1 MQEILIPSALSGHVK
16 ENVISYLKT
25 TFNIKNATFTKAFE
39 SHIRSENGLFRGP
52 FVDIKLPFKSSNESL
67 KDILDLKPQ
76 FPPFEHQVLAFK
88 RITSKGKDSQ
98 NTLVVTGTGSG
109 KTECFLIP
117 VLDHCSRQR
126 TKPGIKAIILYPMNA
141 LAHDQAGRLAELI
154 QSYSELRGKVT
165 AGIFVGEDNSDEVR
179 TTIKSMHANKIID
192 DHQALKQ
199 NPPDILLTNYK
210 MLDNLLMKPENA
222 RLWDGA
228 TGDNSSLQFLIL
240 DEMHTYDGAQ
250 GSDVALLIRRL
261 KAKLGVKNIT
271 SIGTSATL
279 SSDTDGT
286 KILQIFAE
294 RLFGEKFE
302 IEAIIRESRK
312 SVDEVF
318 VHKISNINVPDVSED
333 FFDKYHDIEKYVLAQ
348 SKLWF
353 GEELESNALDQKV
366 LTHGLM
372 RAILDSLGGK
382 PLPIDDLL
390 SSLSKSGNIITLA
403 QLNSFLAL
411 VTHSTQEL
419 EVNGKKI
426 QVPLFFSRVQLWI
439 REMRRLLSNVDTKE
453 PKFKWF
459 DELKKD
465 KGHFIPPVFCEECGE
480 LGFVTLV
487 KNDDFIWDVPQIYE
501 KYAES
506 SQHIRYL
513 FPWKDREMEFGD
525 VVTKSKLKLCSE
537 CGTYEYDSPGSIMD
551 DKCPTCNHHWSFFE
565 NWHKITKETK
575 RDKRQCPSCESNN
588 SLRLLGSRVTTLS
601 SIVNSQIFLSK
612 LNPQYSKRLLVFSDS
627 VQDASHRAGYFN
639 ARTYRF
645 NLRTAIQSFLES
657 IKEDIQIEAMVKPFW
672 DYWVGKIGEEKVVA
686 TFTPSDLRLMPEYEM
701 YMTGKSKDYINVLLG
716 RVQWEFYLEY
726 SLKSQV
732 GRTLEKTNS
741 SAAYIAFDTIK
752 PHLKDVFETLKENH
766 IHLRDAGHAAFE
778 RYFIGIMERSLTR
791 GAVGFDFFKKYRE
804 KESAWELDKKTHPW
818 ISRLPKG
825 SLDGSE
831 VGALPKFISTNP
843 QGIIFDFAGAVE
855 QGDSWFSFWF
865 RKNFGRITDRS
876 EIAKINEEIFTHL
889 TTKDILNSVK
899 GKNHFK
905 NYGFNPKHLYVT
917 RSIVSLVCDECA
929 HKIVVPS
936 NETNHY
942 LGLGCVITHC
952 QGKYSD
958 INKLEQKYYQ
968 NIYSSGDVERIFA
981 SEHTGL
987 LSRKRREEIELEF
1000 KEKDSS
1006 KRRPDAINLLSCT
1019 PTLEMGI
1026 DIGDLSATVVGS
1038 LPPTA
1043 SNYQQQIGRAGRKT
1057 GSALVVSIAQTRP
1070 RDLLYFRFPEEL
1082 IAGNIQPPGCFLD
1095 APDILKRQF
1104 FAFILD
1110 QNYASLFRG
1119 INKPKVSWLAEEVR
1133 QQNDDGFLKRLQNL
1147 LNSNGKHL
1155 LNNFRREFETKD
1167 VSDDTWREL
1176 HDEFISISSGEIPFL
1191 NKIKL
1196 VIEKYDHDK
1205 SHLDRLN
1212 AELNEKLAEFE
1223 RKEAA
1228 GVTFGDEEKEAFY
1241 DLKREAASLINQ
1253 SDLIG
1258 ARSGFF
1264 EFLTHH
1270 GFLPNYAFQE
1280 DNVELAAMIFDRSKD
1295 GRSEK
1300 PTIRFKETFD
1310 RPAKMGLRELAPFNT
1325 FYGGGFKLQI
1335 NQIDV
1340 GNNTRTLIEDW
1351 RACRSCG
1358 HMVRAAANEV
1368 VAGCPKC
1375 GDAMWADNGSKTKM
1389 LKFQKAIAIAESY
1402 NAQIS
1407 DDSDDRHR
1415 QFFKVR
1421 SFFDIPATA
1430 RREAWAYNKSSDFVF
1445 GLEFLDKVVLRE
1457 INFGSEELVKADKI
1471 PVAGEELPAGFHIC
1485 TSCGRVAR
1493 PDAKKGW
1500 DIKHTANCRY
1510 AKDTM
1515 SPDKKNKL
1523 PDDKPVLLYRELMSE
1538 GIRLLLPV
1546 SEAEAE
1552 VRISSIKAAIM
1563 LGFIKKF
1570 GGRPMHL
1577 EIGEQRFIESAEDES
1592 SKRFLVL
1599 FDSVPGGTGFL
1610 RELWSKDS
1618 FFEVISKALDVLK
1631 ACGCQTSPDLDGC
1644 PRCILAGASQ
1654 YDYPSISRTE
1664 AIRYLEEIIK
1674 HKDGMERAPN
1684 GLESVDVSSFL
1695 DSELEYKFL
1704 SIIRNLKSQ
1713 QNTKLLGKLGITVEA
1728 LNVMPNLQDG
1738 IELTLKKG
1746 DKTVSYKM
1754 TWQKRLNSGER
1765 QTVVDFYFKPLNA
1778 TAQSIALYLDGF
1790 KYHASHSSNDRLEQ
1804 DFVKREALVNGD
1816 GVEKHRVWCLSWKDI
1831 ELFLNESN
1839 DYAKSYLGFM
1849 EMSASN
1855 YLSQNSFA
1863 LFFDYLFLNIDPDK
1877 NKIQNEMLKCIPFKN
1892 PTTIN
1897 QGTLSSLF
1905 ELSTSKGVSSRA
1917 SKIIDSSQSQSNI
1930 LSWSSAGDNFSRI
1943 FSLDRETK
1951 KVSGYLCFESLLV
1964 DRESNEDF
1972 IHTWNSLLRTFNL
1985 YQAICQETL
1994 FRVWAE
2000 KKNI

>member
-1 MQEILIPSALSGHVK
+1 MQEILVPSALSGHVK

-39 SHIRSENGLFRGP
+39 SHIRSDAGLFRGP
-52 FVDIKLPFKSSNESL
+52 FVDIKLPFKSSTEPLNEV
-67 KDILDLKPQ
+67 LDLRLQ

-88 RITSKGKDSQ
+88 RITSKSKDPQ

-117 VLDHCSRQR
+117 VLDHCIRQ
-126 TKPGIKAIILYPMNA
+126 KAKSGIKAIILYPMNA
-141 LAHDQAGRLAELI
+141 LAYDQAGRLAELI
-154 QSYSELRGKVT
+154 HGYNELRGKVT
-165 AGIFVGEDNSDEVR
+165 AGIFVGEDDSEEAR
-179 TTIKSMHANKIID
+179 TTVKTMHPNKIID
-192 DHQALKQ
+192 DHKSLKE

-228 TGDNSSLQFLIL
+228 TGDDSSLQFLIL

-250 GSDVALLIRRL
+250 GADVALLIRRL

-286 KILQIFAE
+286 KILQTFAE

-318 VHKISNINVPDVSED
+318 VHKITENKIPDVSDD
-333 FFDKYHDIEKYVLAQ
+333 FFDKYQDINKYVHAQ

-353 GEELESNALDQKV
+353 GEVLESKDLAQKV

-372 RAILDSLGGK
+372 RAIFDCLEGK

-390 SSLSKSGNIITLA
+390 NRLNERGIEITLA

-419 EVNGKKI
+419 EVNGKKV

-465 KGHFIPPVFCEECGE
+465 NKGHFIPPVYCEECGE

-487 KNDDFIWDVPQIYE
+487 KNDDFVWDVPKIYE
-501 KYAES
+501 KYAEA

-525 VVTKSKLKLCSE
+525 VVNKSKLKLCSD
-537 CGTYEYDSPGSIMD
+537 CGFYEYDSPGFIMH
-551 DKCPTCNHHWSFFE
+551 DKCPTCSHHWSYFE

-575 RDKRQCPSCESNN
+575 RDKRQCPSCETSN

-601 SIVNSQIFLSK
+601 SIVNSQIFLSN

-645 NLRTAIQSFLES
+645 NLRTAIQSFLHS
-657 IKEDIQIEAMVKPFW
+657 IKEDIQIEEMVTPFW
-672 DYWVGKIGEEKVVA
+672 NYWVEKLGEKKVVA
-686 TFTPSDLRLMPEYEM
+686 TFTPSDLRLMPEYEL
-701 YMTGKSKDYINVLLG
+701 YMSGKSTDYKNILID
-716 RVQWEFYLEY
+716 RIKWELYLEY

-732 GRTLEKTNS
+732 GRTLEKTTS
-741 SAAYIAFDTIK
+741 SAAYIAFETIK
-752 PHLKDVFETLKENH
+752 PHLMEVFDNLKENH
-766 IHLRDAGHAAFE
+766 IHLRDSGLAAFE
-778 RYFIGIMERSLTR
+778 HYFIGIMERSLTR
-791 GAVGFDFFKKYRE
+791 GAVGFEFFKKYRE
-804 KESAWELDKKTHPW
+804 KESAWELDKKTYPW

-825 SLDGSE
+825 SLNGSE
-831 VGALPKFISTNP
+831 VGALPKFISTNSDGP
-843 QGIIFDFAGAVE
+843 IFDFAGAVE

-865 RKNFGRITDRS
+865 KKNFGRISDKR
-876 EIAKINEEIFTHL
+876 EIVQINEEIFNHL
-889 TTKDILNSVK
+889 VHKGILNVIK
-899 GKNHFK
+899 AKNHFK
-905 NYGFNPKHLYVT
+905 NYGFEPKHLFVT

-936 NETNHY
+936 NETTHY

-952 QGKYSD
+952 KGNYSG
-958 INKLEQKYYQ
+958 INKQPQKYYQ
-968 NIYSSGDVERIFA
+968 EIYSSGDVERIFA

-987 LSRKRREEIELEF
+987 LSRKRREEIEVEF

-1110 QNYASLFRG
+1110 QNYGLLFKG
-1119 INKPKVSWLAEEVR
+1119 INKPKVSWLSEEVR
-1133 QQNDDGFLKRLQNL
+1133 KQNDDGFIKRMQYL
-1147 LNSNGKHL
+1147 LNSNGKQL
-1155 LNNFRREFETKD
+1155 LNSFQKEFESKD
-1167 VSDDTWREL
+1167 VSDDTWRVIR
-1176 HDEFISISSGEIPFL
+1176 DEFISISSGEIPFL

-1196 VIEKYDHDK
+1196 IVEKFDHDK
-1205 SHLDRLN
+1205 SNLDRLKS
-1212 AELNEKLAEFE
+1212 ELREKLAEIE
-1223 RKEAA
+1223 RKELSGAS
-1228 GVTFGDEEKEAFY
+1228 FSDDEKDAFY
-1241 DLKREAASLINQ
+1241 ELKKESASLTNQ
-1253 SDLIG
+1253 LDLIG

-1280 DNVELAAMIFDRSKD
+1280 DNVELAAMIFDKSKE
-1295 GRSEK
+1295 GKSEK
-1300 PTIRFKETFD
+1300 PSVRFKETFD

-1325 FYGGGFKLQI
+1325 FYGGGFKLEI

-1358 HMVRAAANEV
+1358 FMRRVIEEENSS
-1368 VAGCPKC
+1368 GCPKC
-1375 GDAMWADNGSKTKM
+1375 GDAMWADNGSRTKM

-1407 DDSDDRHR
+1407 DDSDDRQR

-1421 SFFDIPATA
+1421 SYFDIPNTA

-1445 GLEFLDKVVLRE
+1445 GLEFLDNILLRE
-1457 INFGSEELVKADKI
+1457 INFGSEELVKAEKI

-1485 TSCGRVAR
+1485 TSCGRVAK

-1515 SPDKKNKL
+1515 SPDKKTKL
-1523 PDDKPVLLYRELMSE
+1523 PDEKPVLLYRELKSE

-1552 VRISSIKAAIM
+1552 VRIASIKAAVM

-1577 EIGEQRFIESAEDES
+1577 EIGEQRFVESNEDES

-1618 FFEVISKALDVLK
+1618 FFDVISKALGVLK
-1631 ACGCQTSPDLDGC
+1631 ACSCQNSPDLDGC

-1654 YDYPSISRTE
+1654 YDYPSISRKE
-1664 AIRYLEEIIK
+1664 GIRYLEEIIK
-1674 HKDGMERAPN
+1674 HKDGMEVVPN
-1684 GLESVDVSSFL
+1684 GLDSVDVSSFL

-1704 SIIRNLKSQ
+1704 SIMKNIKSTHT
-1713 QNTKLLGKLGITVEA
+1713 TKLLEKLEIKVDA
-1728 LNVMPNLQDG
+1728 VNLLQDG
-1738 IELTLKKG
+1738 VEFSLAKG
-1746 DKTVSYKM
+1746 EKTVSYKM

-1765 QTVVDFYFKPLNA
+1765 QTIADFYFKPLNSNSP
-1778 TAQSIALYLDGF
+1778 SIALYLDGF
-1790 KYHASHSSNDRLEQ
+1790 KYHASHSSGDRLEQ

-1816 GVEKHRVWCLSWKDI
+1816 GVEIHKVWCLSWKDI

-1839 DYAKSYLGFM
+1839 DYTKSYLGFT
-1849 EMSASN
+1849 EMSASQ

-1863 LFFDYLFLNIDPDK
+1863 LFFDYLFLNVDPEK

-1892 PTTIN
+1892 PITIN
-1897 QGTLSSLF
+1897 QRTLSSLF
-1905 ELSTSKGVSSRA
+1905 ELSTSKGISSRA
-1917 SKIIDSSQSQSNI
+1917 SKIIDSSKALSNI
-1930 LSWSSAGDNFSRI
+1930 LSWSSEGEHFSRL
-1943 FSLDRETK
+1943 FSIDRETK

-2000 KKNI
+2000 KK

>member
-39 SHIRSENGLFRGP
+39 SHIRSESGLFRGP
-52 FVDIKLPFKSSNESL
+52 FVDIKLPFKSSTEAL

-88 RITSKGKDSQ
+88 RITSKGKDPQ

-117 VLDHCSRQR
+117 VLDHCARSKA
-126 TKPGIKAIILYPMNA
+126 KPGIKAIILYPMNA
-141 LAHDQAGRLAELI
+141 LAYDQAGRLAELI
-154 QSYSELRGKVT
+154 HGYNELRGNVT
-165 AGIFVGEDNSDEVR
+165 AGIFVGEDDSEEAR
-179 TTIKSMHANKIID
+179 TTVKSMHPNKIID
-192 DHQALKQ
+192 DHKALKD

-222 RLWDGA
+222 RLWEGA
-228 TGDNSSLQFLIL
+228 SGDDSSLQFLIL

-250 GSDVALLIRRL
+250 GADVALLIRRL
-261 KAKLGVKNIT
+261 KAKLGVKKIT

-286 KILQIFAE
+286 KILQTFAE
-294 RLFGEKFE
+294 RLFGERFE

-318 VHKISNINVPDVSED
+318 VHKISNNKIPDVSED
-333 FFDKYHDIEKYVLAQ
+333 FFDKYHDINKYVLAQ

-353 GEELESNALDQKV
+353 GEELESKVLAQKV

-372 RAILDSLGGK
+372 RAIFDSLGGK

-390 SSLSKSGNIITLA
+390 NRLGERGVIITLA

-419 EVNGKKI
+419 EVNGKKV

-439 REMRRLLSNVDTKE
+439 REMRRLLSNVDTLE

-465 KGHFIPPVFCEECGE
+465 NKGHYIPPVYCEECGE

-487 KNDDFIWDVPQIYE
+487 KHDEFVWDVNQIYE
-501 KYAES
+501 KYAEA

-513 FPWKDREMEFGD
+513 FPWKDRDIEFGD
-525 VVTKSKLKLCSE
+525 VVNKSKLKLCSE
-537 CGTYEYDSPGSIMD
+537 CGFYEYDAPGSIMH
-551 DKCPTCNHHWSFFE
+551 DKCPACNHHWSHFE
-565 NWHKITKETK
+565 NWHKITKESK
-575 RDKRQCPSCESNN
+575 RDKRQCPSCDTSN

-645 NLRTAIQSFLES
+645 NLRTAIQGYLNS
-657 IKEDIQIEAMVKPFW
+657 IKEDVQIEAMVKPFW
-672 DYWVGKIGEEKVVA
+672 DYWVNEIGEKKVVA
-686 TFTPSDLRLMPEYEM
+686 TFTPSDLRLMPEYEN
-701 YMTGKSKDYINVLLG
+701 YMTGKSTDYKNILID
-716 RVQWEFYLEY
+716 RIKWELYLEY

-732 GRTLEKTNS
+732 GRTLEKTTS
-741 SAAYIAFDTIK
+741 SAAFIAFDTIK
-752 PHLKDVFETLKENH
+752 PHLNEVFEGLKENH
-766 IHLRDAGHAAFE
+766 IHLRESGLSAFE
-778 RYFIGIMERSLTR
+778 YYFIGIMERSLTR
-791 GAVGFDFFKKYRE
+791 GAIGFDFFKKYRE
-804 KESAWELDKKTHPW
+804 KESAWELDKKTYPW

-825 SLDGSE
+825 SLNGSE
-831 VGALPKFISTNP
+831 VGALPKFISTNSDGP
-843 QGIIFDFAGAVE
+843 IFDYAGAVE

-865 RKNFGRITDRS
+865 KKNFGRISDKR
-876 EIAKINEEIFTHL
+876 EIIQINEEIFNHL
-889 TTKDILNSVK
+889 VQKGILNVVK
-899 GKNHFK
+899 AKNHFK
-905 NYGFNPKHLYVT
+905 NFGFDPKHLFVT

-936 NETNHY
+936 NETSHY

-952 QGKYSD
+952 KGKYSG
-958 INKLEQKYYQ
+958 INNQPQKYYQ
-968 NIYSSGDVERIFA
+968 EIYSSGDVERIFA

-987 LSRKRREEIELEF
+987 LSRKRREEIEVEF

-1006 KRRPDAINLLSCT
+1006 KRRADAINLLSCT

-1110 QNYASLFRG
+1110 QNYGLLFKG
-1119 INKPKVSWLAEEVR
+1119 INKPKVSWLSEEVR
-1133 QQNDDGFLKRLQNL
+1133 KQNDDGFIKRLQNL

-1155 LNNFRREFETKD
+1155 LNSFQNEFESKD
-1167 VSDDTWREL
+1167 VSDDTWRSIR
-1176 HDEFISISSGEIPFL
+1176 DEFISISSGEVPFL

-1196 VIEKYDHDK
+1196 IVEKFDHDK
-1205 SHLDRLN
+1205 SHLDRLK
-1212 AELNEKLAEFE
+1212 AELSEKLAEVE
-1223 RKEAA
+1223 RKEAS
-1228 GVTFGDEEKEAFY
+1228 GVSFSDDEKNAFY
-1241 DLKREAASLINQ
+1241 DLKKESASLTNQ
-1253 SDLIG
+1253 LDLIG

-1280 DNVELAAMIFDRSKD
+1280 DNVELAAMIFDKSKE
-1295 GRSEK
+1295 GKSEK
-1300 PTIRFKETFD
+1300 PSVRFKETFD

-1325 FYGGGFKLQI
+1325 FYGGGFKLEI

-1358 HMVRAAANEV
+1358 FMRRVIEEENAS
-1368 VAGCPKC
+1368 GCPKC
-1375 GDAMWADNGSKTKM
+1375 GDAMWADNGSRTKM

-1407 DDSDDRHR
+1407 DDSDDRQR

-1421 SFFDIPATA
+1421 SYFDIPNTA

-1445 GLEFLDKVVLRE
+1445 GLEFLDNILLRE
-1457 INFGSEELVKADKI
+1457 INFGSEELVKAEKI

-1485 TSCGRVAR
+1485 TSCGRVAK

-1515 SPDKKNKL
+1515 SPDKKTKL
-1523 PDDKPVLLYRELMSE
+1523 PDEKPVLLYRELKSE

-1552 VRISSIKAAIM
+1552 VRIASIKAAVM

-1610 RELWSKDS
+1610 RELWDKES

-1631 ACGCQTSPDLDGC
+1631 ACSCQNSPDLDGC

-1654 YDYPSISRTE
+1654 YDYPNISRKE
-1664 AIRYLEEIIK
+1664 AIRYFEEILK
-1674 HKDGMERAPN
+1674 HRDGMEMVPN

-1704 SIIRNLKSQ
+1704 SIMKNLKAQHTS
-1713 QNTKLLGKLGITVEA
+1713 KLLEKIGIKVDA
-1728 LNVMPNLQDG
+1728 LNILNEGV
-1738 IELTLKKG
+1738 EFSLKKD

-1754 TWQKRLNSGER
+1754 TWQKRLNSGDR
-1765 QTVVDFYFKPLNA
+1765 QTIVDFYFQPQNSKAPA
-1778 TAQSIALYLDGF
+1778 IALYLDGF
-1790 KYHASHSSNDRLEQ
+1790 KYHASHSSGDRLEQ

-1816 GVEKHRVWCLSWKDI
+1816 GVEKHKVWCLSWKDI

-1839 DYAKSYLGFM
+1839 DYTKSYLGF
-1849 EMSASN
+1849 EELNGSS
-1855 YLSQNSFA
+1855 YLNQNSFA
-1863 LFFDYLFLNIDPDK
+1863 LFFDFLFLNIDSDK
-1877 NKIQNEMLKCIPFKN
+1877 NKIQNEMLKCISSKH
-1892 PTTIN
+1892 PTTIG
-1897 QGTLSSLF
+1897 QGTMSGLF
-1905 ELSTSKGVSSRA
+1905 ELSTSKGISTRA
-1917 SKIIDSSQSQSNI
+1917 STIIDSAQAQSNV
-1930 LSWSSAGDNFSRI
+1930 LSWSSKGEKFSRI
-1943 FSLDRETK
+1943 FVIDRESK

-1972 IHTWNSLLRTFNL
+1972 IHSWNSLLRTFNL

-2000 KKNI
+2000 KK

>member
-39 SHIRSENGLFRGP
+39 SHIRSDAGLFRGP
-52 FVDIKLPFKSSNESL
+52 FLDIKLPFKSSSDPL
-67 KDILDLKPQ
+67 VDVMDLKPQ

-88 RITSKGKDSQ
+88 RITTKGKAPQ

-109 KTECFLIP
+109 KTECFLMP
-117 VLDHCSRQR
+117 VLDHAARSNA
-126 TKPGIKAIILYPMNA
+126 KSGIKAIILYPMNA
-141 LAHDQAGRLAELI
+141 LAYDQAGRLAELI
-154 QSYSELRGKVT
+154 HGYNELRGKVT
-165 AGIFVGEDNSDEVR
+165 AGIFVGEDDSEEAR
-179 TTIKSMHANKIID
+179 TTVKSMHPNKIID
-192 DHQALKQ
+192 DHKALKD

-228 TGDNSSLQFLIL
+228 TGDDSSLQFLIL

-261 KAKLGVKNIT
+261 KAKLGVKKIT

-286 KILQIFAE
+286 KILQTFAE

-318 VHKISNINVPDVSED
+318 VHKITTNKIPDVSED
-333 FFDKYHDIEKYVLAQ
+333 FFDKCHDISKYVSAQ

-353 GEELESNALDQKV
+353 GEELESKALGQKI

-372 RAILDSLGGK
+372 RAIFDSLEGK

-390 SSLSKSGNIITLA
+390 NRLGERGITITLA

-419 EVNGKKI
+419 EVNGKKV

-459 DELKKD
+459 DEIKKD
-465 KGHFIPPVFCEECGE
+465 NKGHYIPPVYCEECGE

-487 KNDDFIWDVPQIYE
+487 KNDAFIWEVPQIYE
-501 KYAES
+501 KYAEA

-525 VVTKSKLKLCSE
+525 VVNKSKLKLCSE
-537 CGTYEYDSPGSIMD
+537 CGTYEYDSPGSIMHPN
-551 DKCPTCNHHWSFFE
+551 CPTCNHHWSYFE

-645 NLRTAIQSFLES
+645 NLRTAIQSYLNT
-657 IKEDIQIEAMVKPFW
+657 IKEDVQIEAVVKPFW
-672 DYWVGKIGEEKVVA
+672 DYWVGKLGEDKVVA
-686 TFTPSDLRLMPEYEM
+686 TFTPSDLRLMPEYEQ
-701 YMTGKSKDYINVLLG
+701 YMAGKSRDYVKVLID
-716 RVQWEFYLEY
+716 RIQWEFYLEY
-726 SLKSQV
+726 SLRSQV

-741 SAAYIAFDTIK
+741 SASYIAFDTIK
-752 PHLKDVFETLKENH
+752 PHLKSVFETLQENH
-766 IHLRDAGHAAFE
+766 IHLRDAGLEAFE

-791 GAVGFDFFKKYRE
+791 GAVGFEFFKKYRE

-843 QGIIFDFAGAVE
+843 QGVIFDFAGAVE

-865 RKNFGRITDRS
+865 KKNFGRITDRT
-876 EIAKINEEIFTHL
+876 EIVKINEEIFNHL
-889 TTKDILNSVK
+889 TDKGILNSIK

-929 HKIVVPS
+929 HKIVIPA
-936 NETNHY
+936 NETDHY
-942 LGLGCVITHC
+942 LNLGCVITHC
-952 QGKYSD
+952 QGKYSE
-958 INKLEQKYYQ
+958 INKKPQKYYQ
-968 NIYSSGDVERIFA
+968 DIYSSGDVERIFA

-987 LSRKRREEIELEF
+987 LSRKRREEIEVEF
-1000 KEKDSS
+1000 KEKDST

-1110 QNYASLFRG
+1110 QNYSTLFRG
-1119 INKPKVSWLAEEVR
+1119 INKPKVSWLSEEVR

-1147 LNSNGKHL
+1147 LNSSGKQL
-1155 LNNFRREFETKD
+1155 LKNFRSEFEAKD
-1167 VSDDTWREL
+1167 VGDDTWREL
-1176 HDEFISISSGEIPFL
+1176 QDEFISISSGEIPFL

-1196 VIEKYDHDK
+1196 VVEKFDHDK
-1205 SHLDRLN
+1205 SNLDRLK
-1212 AELNEKLAEFE
+1212 AELREKLAEFE
-1223 RKEAA
+1223 RKEEA

-1241 DLKREAASLINQ
+1241 DLKREAASLSNQ
-1253 SDLIG
+1253 SELIG
-1258 ARSGFF
+1258 VRSGFF

-1280 DNVELAAMIFDRSKD
+1280 HNVELAAMIFDRSKD
-1295 GRSEK
+1295 GKNDK
-1300 PTIRFKETFD
+1300 PSIRFKETFD

-1351 RACRSCG
+1351 RACRACG
-1358 HMVRAAANEV
+1358 HMVRVAANDT
-1368 VAGCPKC
+1368 ASGCPKC
-1375 GDAMWADNGSKTKM
+1375 GDAMWPDNGSKTKM

-1407 DDSDDRHR
+1407 DDTDDRHR

-1421 SFFDIPATA
+1421 SYFDIPNTA

-1445 GLEFLDKVVLRE
+1445 GLEFLDTVVLRE
-1457 INFGSEELVKADKI
+1457 INFGSEELVKAEKI

-1515 SPDKKNKL
+1515 SPDKKTKL
-1523 PDDKPVLLYRELMSE
+1523 PDEKPVLLYRELKSE

-1552 VRISSIKAAIM
+1552 VRIASIKAAIM

-1577 EIGEQRFIESAEDES
+1577 EIGEQRFVESAEDES

-1610 RELWSKDS
+1610 RELWNKDS
-1618 FFEVISKALDVLK
+1618 FFEVVSKALDVLK

-1654 YDYPSISRTE
+1654 YDYPNISRKE
-1664 AIRYLEEIIK
+1664 AIRYLEQIIK
-1674 HKDGMERAPN
+1674 HKDGMEIAPN

-1713 QNTKLLGKLGITVEA
+1713 QNTKLLDKLGITVEA

-1754 TWQKRLNSGER
+1754 TWQKRLNSGEL
-1765 QTVVDFYFKPLNA
+1765 QTVVDFYFKPLNSS
-1778 TAQSIALYLDGF
+1778 AQAIALYLDGF
-1790 KYHASHSSNDRLEQ
+1790 KYHASYSSGNRLEQ
-1804 DFVKREALVNGD
+1804 DFMKREALINGED
-1816 GVEKHRVWCLSWKDI
+1816 VENHRVWCLSWKDI

-1839 DYAKSYLGFM
+1839 DYTKTYLGQ
-1849 EMSASN
+1849 EALSGSN

-1863 LFFDYLFLNIDPDK
+1863 LFFDFLFLNIDHESDK
-1877 NKIQNEMLKCIPFKN
+1877 VFKEVVKYNGKQNL
-1892 PTTIN
+1892 IN
-1897 QGTLSSLF
+1897 IKPSLISDLF
-1905 ELSTSKGVSSRA
+1905 EMSISKGMVERA
-1917 SKIIDSSQSQSNI
+1917 SSILGNSQEPSKKMAWINSSDKYATALVINPEE
-1930 LSWSSAGDNFSRI
+1930 R
-1943 FSLDRETK
+1943 
-1951 KVSGYLCFESLLV
+1951 KVTSYFCFESLLI

-1972 IHTWNSLLRTFNL
+1972 IHIWNSLLRTFNL
-1985 YQAICQETL
+1985 YQAMCSEVT

-2000 KKNI
+2000 KK